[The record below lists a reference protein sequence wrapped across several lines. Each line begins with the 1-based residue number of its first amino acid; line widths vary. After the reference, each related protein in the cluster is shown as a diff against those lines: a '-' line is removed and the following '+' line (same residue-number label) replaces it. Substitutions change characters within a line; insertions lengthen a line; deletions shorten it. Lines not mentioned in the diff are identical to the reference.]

1 MLQHAKNFLFV
12 LAFLSFLGCNPSKP
26 ETPIPVTKKPTQ
38 TLTIPNSL
46 SIEGDFDGDGNKE
59 KMVSFVSDS
68 TGKAVNSIPY
78 GEEWSETLD
87 YVFSN
92 GINTKLYIEGRK
104 SDTIKLGT
112 SMGVYCLINLGD
124 INNDKKDEIVFVTD
138 HPDYSSVNTG
148 RIYSLCNGK
157 WSEIKTFGVHE
168 EAFSTENEKKIVF
181 KEIKGFLEQH
191 KGKWLYSDYNDESYT
206 MYPPPEQM
214 KPLTVPFCKK

>member
-1 MLQHAKNFLFV
+1 MLKHAKNFLFV

-38 TLTIPNSL
+38 TYTIPNSL
-46 SIEGDFDGDGNKE
+46 SIEGDFDGDGHKE

-68 TGKAVNSIPY
+68 TGRAVNRIPY

-104 SDTIKLGT
+104 SDTIRLGT

-124 INNDKKDEIVFVTD
+124 INNDKKDEIVLVGD
-138 HPDYSSVNTG
+138 WPDYSNLNTARVYNICNNKWVQLKTF
-148 RIYSLCNGK
+148 RINEGIAFDFDGEKRPVFKDIPGFLINHNGK
-157 WSEIKTFGVHE
+157 WI
-168 EAFSTENEKKIVF
+168 N
-181 KEIKGFLEQH
+181 
-191 KGKWLYSDYNDESYT
+191 SDYDNEDYDGKI
-206 MYPPPEQM
+206 EQM
-214 KPLTVPFCKK
+214 KPLTVPSCKK